1 MNDKFIICDATDIA
15 VIGGF
20 GNLDGNL
27 GLLKYNNEEIKQMIK
42 ENNNGNDNIRLIESL
57 LGSLKELDQENQEL
71 KADYGTKAQVERDLL
86 MEKNQELKKKLE
98 ELELIV
104 TLSKKRNLINKFNKE
119 YDEEDKKK
127 NPNRSHIG
135 IIPDAEEVYRRYYAM
150 KTQQKDFIEYISS
163 YIELL
168 NDKPD
173 LVELSQKDVLEEA
186 LSKYKEI
193 IGGKDE

>member
-42 ENNNGNDNIRLIESL
+42 ENNNSNDNIRLIESL

-86 MEKNQELKKKLE
+86 MEENQKY
-98 ELELIV
+98 
-104 TLSKKRNLINKFNKE
+104 KE
-119 YDEEDKKK
+119 VIDK
-127 NPNRSHIG
+127 
-135 IIPDAEEVYRRYYAM
+135 A
-150 KTQQKDFIEYISS
+150 IEYIEQ
-163 YIELL
+163 YAITVTDGNITTNKHELL
-168 NDKPD
+168 EILKE
-173 LVELSQKDVLEEA
+173 VE
-186 LSKYKEI
+186 
-193 IGGKDE
+193 